1 MSDSFYLSENRQ
13 LQENFQLQSAI
24 NVLAQNRGAIPSKAL
39 TMHYNEEAFLTGH
52 ALCVCVCVC
61 MFVYVR
67 GVPRWKGMYYN
78 KAFFFR
84 TVGRGLA

>member
-39 TMHYNEEAFLTGH
+39 TMHYNEEAFLTGQL
-52 ALCVCVCVC
+52 LCVYVCVHACVCA
-61 MFVYVR
+61 R
-67 GVPRWKGMYYN
+67 GDPGWKGMYYN
-78 KAFFFR
+78 KAFSFR
-84 TVGRGLA
+84 TIARGLA